1 MSRIL
6 RVSGLLLPLPGAN
19 IDTDR
24 IIPARFL
31 RTVSFEG
38 LERHVFEDDRAAS
51 ASRGEIHSFDDP
63 RFAAASVLVVDANFG
78 CGSSRE
84 HAPQALYRRG
94 IRAVIG
100 ESFSEIFFGNAVMLG
115 MPCVTASA
123 ADVSALQEAAA
134 AAPGVAADVDLER
147 ARCEWRTA
155 EGAARHAPI
164 TMPATAREALVT
176 GAWNATAA
184 LLSDPA
190 AIDRVADRL
199 PYLSNFSAG

>member
-1 MSRIL
+1 VTSIA
-6 RVSGLLLPLPGAN
+6 RVAGRGLPLPGAN

-38 LERHVFEDDRAAS
+38 LEAHAFADDRAA
-51 ASRGEIHSFDDP
+51 AAAAGGVHPFDDT
-63 RFAAASVLVVDANFG
+63 RFAGASILIVNENFG

-115 MPCVTASA
+115 MPCVAAGRTEVTALQTLVARAPETLVSIDIGAGVVSA
-123 ADVSALQEAAA
+123 AAMAFPLQL
-134 AAPGVAADVDLER
+134 PLN
-147 ARCEWRTA
+147 
-155 EGAARHAPI
+155 
-164 TMPATAREALVT
+164 AREALLS
-176 GAWNATAA
+176 GAWDATG
-184 LLSDPA
+184 LLLERYDEV
-190 AIDRVADRL
+190 DRVAAAL
-199 PYLSNFSAG
+199 PYMKTD